1 MSAQPAP
8 DTGPVER
15 LLEHNK
21 KILELR
27 EDIRWAEL
35 RNRLMAG
42 FGAGVFLM
50 LLAIA
55 IPTAITW
62 QKYDLGPINTVLVI
76 LALVFA
82 AGFTATVN
90 LMKTRRHPRSPTM
103 LSHEQTARYSVGEM
117 QLLLE
122 LALEHRLM
130 EAVPL
135 DVPVRNRQHAYK
147 DSIPEE
153 LDKLRRESRRYRRR
167 HNFFQMFIIIGSIGN
182 AGAQAFSDTAQPLKS
197 IIIGLTMVVAVAAGV
212 SGYYKFRERSFNL
225 QQTADSIE
233 ENTNAF
239 HLGLAPYD
247 SSDPAVNLGRLTDK
261 VEKLR
266 VEQRRREQQLDQ
278 PHEGNGDP
286 V

>member
-1 MSAQPAP
+1 MSAQPAS

-35 RNRLMAG
+35 RNRLIVG

-62 QKYDLGPINTVLVI
+62 QTYDLGAINTVLVI
-76 LALVFA
+76 LGLIFAVGFA
-82 AGFTATVN
+82 AAIS
-90 LMKTRRHPRSPTM
+90 LMETRRHPRGPDT

-117 QLLLE
+117 QLQLE

-167 HNFFQMFIIIGSIGN
+167 HNFFQMFIIVGSIGN

-197 IIIGLTMVVAVAAGV
+197 IIIGLTMVVAAAAGV

-278 PHEGNGDP
+278 PHEGDSDP

>member
-35 RNRLMAG
+35 RNRLMVG

-82 AGFTATVN
+82 AGFTLVSI
-90 LMKTRRHPRSPTM
+90 METRRHPRSPTM
-103 LSHEQTARYSVGEM
+103 LSHEQTPRYSVGEM

-167 HNFFQMFIIIGSIGN
+167 HNFFQMFIIVGSIGN

-247 SSDPAVNLGRLTDK
+247 SNDPAVNLGRLTDK

-278 PHEGNGDP
+278 PHEGNNDP